1 MSMIQL
7 ALKNV
12 FSKPLNLLLSMV
24 LFGLGIGLINFL
36 ILLNHQLKEQ
46 FENNL
51 AGIDLVIGAK
61 GSPLQMILCNMYHVD
76 NPTGNIS
83 VKEATPFLN
92 PKHPLI
98 KKVVPL
104 SLGDSHKGYR
114 IVGSDHS
121 IFELYKAEP
130 EQGKL
135 WERDF
140 EVTVGKA
147 VADDLHI
154 HIGDRFHS
162 SHGFME
168 DEDML
173 HEHGEGFKVV
183 GILKPTGSIIDQ
195 LIVSNSKSIWDV
207 HDHDHDDH
215 DHGEDGHAHGEGDH
229 SHDDGHAHGED
240 DHSHEGHDHSHDG
253 HHHHDVPVEASNPES
268 FDLREH
274 PDKAITSL
282 LIQFKNRTN
291 FQALN
296 LPRNIN
302 ENTDMQSASP
312 AYEINRLYSMIGV
325 GVDAIRN
332 LAYLIA
338 LVSAFSIFI
347 SLYNSLK
354 DRKYELALMRVM
366 GAGQGKLF
374 FLIILEGIILAILGS
389 IFGFVISHIG
399 MEVFA
404 RFAKS
409 SYKYSLTGFTFLSKE
424 WIIFA
429 AALVIG
435 IIAAVIPAIQAYRTQ
450 IHNTLSK

>member
-1 MSMIQL
+1 MSTIRL
-7 ALKNV
+7 ALKNIL
-12 FSKPLNLLLSMV
+12 SKPLNLLLSMV

-46 FENNL
+46 FDNNL

-76 NPTGNIS
+76 NPTGNVS
-83 VKEATPFLN
+83 VKEVAPFLN

-104 SLGDSHKGYR
+104 SLGDSYKGYR

-147 VADDLHI
+147 VADDLHL
-154 HIGDRFHS
+154 HIGDRFQS
-162 SHGFME
+162 THGFME
-168 DEDML
+168 DDDMT
-173 HEHGEGFKVV
+173 HEHGDGFKIV

-195 LIVSNSKSIWDV
+195 LILSNSKSIWDV
-207 HDHDHDDH
+207 HDHEHDENGEHIHEEGEGHGEKGHDH
-215 DHGEDGHAHGEGDH
+215 DHAH
-229 SHDDGHAHGED
+229 
-240 DHSHEGHDHSHDG
+240 HDHD
-253 HHHHDVPVEASNPES
+253 HHHHNVAVEESNPED
-268 FDLREH
+268 FDLRDFPE
-274 PDKAITSL
+274 KEITSL
-282 LIQFKNRTN
+282 LIQYKSRTN

-296 LPRNIN
+296 MPRNIN
-302 ENTDMQSASP
+302 ESTDMQAAAP

-338 LVSAFSIFI
+338 IVSAFSIFI

-366 GAGQGKLF
+366 GAGQGNLF
-374 FLIILEGIILAILGS
+374 LLLIIEGIILAVLGC
-389 IFGFVISHIG
+389 IFGFIISHIG
-399 MEVFA
+399 MEIFA
-404 RFAKS
+404 QFAKS
-409 SYKYSLTGFTFLSKE
+409 SYRYSLTGFTFLSKE
-424 WIIFA
+424 LIMIIGSI
-429 AALVIG
+429 LIG
-435 IIAAVIPAIQAYRTQ
+435 IIAALLPAIQAYRTE
-450 IHNTLSK
+450 IHDTLSK